1 LRQTA
6 VVRSFF
12 LFGYSAILQ
21 ILFIFLQ
28 FTLNYFIMD
37 LKDIVNQIEDGYKIS
52 LNNILLKDYKA
63 FVNSDKNTIFRI
75 DLLSKEDVLKETGKD
90 FNFIKKDNN
99 LHYVKF
105 TNFDDA
111 SNFLV
116 ELVGNEP
123 KVDDRLSKVFQEP
136 YNKVDIIDYYIKI
149 ESFYGIKAIGKL
161 P

>member
-1 LRQTA
+1 
-6 VVRSFF
+6 
-12 LFGYSAILQ
+12 
-21 ILFIFLQ
+21 
-28 FTLNYFIMD
+28 MD

-63 FVNSDKNTIFRI
+63 FVNPNKNTIFRI
-75 DLLSKEDVLKETGKD
+75 DLLSKENVLKETGKD

-111 SNFLV
+111 SNFLI

-123 KVDDRLSKVFQEP
+123 KVNDRLSRVFQEP
-136 YNKVDIIDYYIKI
+136 YNKVNITDYYIKI
-149 ESFYGIKAIGKL
+149 ESFYGIKAIGKM

>member
-1 LRQTA
+1 
-6 VVRSFF
+6 
-12 LFGYSAILQ
+12 
-21 ILFIFLQ
+21 
-28 FTLNYFIMD
+28 MD